1 MIGRLA
7 GKTAMITGCNRGIG
21 KAMAEK
27 LASEGANLICAIRKE
42 NPDFK
47 VETESW
53 VSQYGVSIDFVYF
66 DLTDEDSIK
75 AAFKDLNKEKR
86 TIDILV
92 NNAGIPAGGF
102 LLMTS
107 LSKVKEVMQ
116 VNFFSQI
123 LVTQLA
129 AKIMM
134 KQKKGSIVNMSS
146 VTALDN
152 QGGWTAYGS
161 SKAAMISFTKTIA
174 RELAPFGIRANAVA
188 PGLIDT
194 EMGGEMDEKYQADML
209 SRADLGRKGTPEEVA
224 NLVAFLA
231 SDDASYITGQVIRI
245 DGGM

>member
-1 MIGRLA
+1 MKLE

-27 LASEGANLICAIRKE
+27 FVSEGANLICAIRKE
-42 NPDFK
+42 NPAFQADTDAWAAK
-47 VETESW
+47 
-53 VSQYGVSIDFVYF
+53 YGVKIDFVYF
-66 DLTDEDSIK
+66 DLTNEDGIK
-75 AAFKDLNKEKR
+75 AAFRDLIKEKR

-92 NNAGIPAGGF
+92 NNAGVPAGGF

-107 LSKVKEVMQ
+107 LAKVKEVMQ

-123 LVTQLA
+123 LITQQV
-129 AKIMM
+129 AKMMM
-134 KQKKGSIVNMSS
+134 KQKHGAIVNMSS

-161 SKAAMISFTKTIA
+161 SKGAMISFTRTAA
-174 RELAPFGIRANAVA
+174 RELAAFGIRVNAVA

-194 EMGGEMDEKYQADML
+194 QMGGEMDEKYQADMIN
-209 SRADLGRKGTPEEVA
+209 RADLGRKGTPEEVA
-224 NLVAFLA
+224 NLVCFLA
-231 SDDASYITGQVIRI
+231 SDEASYMTGQIIRI

>member
-1 MIGRLA
+1 MGRLS

-27 LASEGANLICAIRKE
+27 FASEGASLICAIRKE
-42 NPDFK
+42 NPVFK
-47 VETESW
+47 EETDGW
-53 VSQYGVSIDFVYF
+53 VKQYGVTIDHIYF

-75 AAFKDLNKEKR
+75 AAFKDLNKGKR
-86 TIDILV
+86 MIDILV

-107 LSKVKEVMQ
+107 LAKVKEVMQ

-161 SKAAMISFTKTIA
+161 SKAAMISFTRTIA

-209 SRADLGRKGTPEEVA
+209 SRADLGRKGTPGEVA

>member
-1 MIGRLA
+1 MGRLE

-27 LASEGANLICAIRKE
+27 FASEGANLICAIRKE
-42 NPDFK
+42 NPEFRK
-47 VETESW
+47 ETKEW
-53 VSQYGVSIDFVYF
+53 AQKYGVNIDFIYF
-66 DLTDEDSIK
+66 DLTDEDGIK
-75 AAFKDLNKEKR
+75 AAFKELQKEKR
-86 TIDILV
+86 NIDILV

-107 LSKVKEVMQ
+107 LAKVKEVMQ

-129 AKIMM
+129 AKMM
-134 KQKKGSIVNMSS
+134 IKQKKGSIINMSS

-161 SKAAMISFTKTIA
+161 SKAAMISFTRTSAK
-174 RELAPFGIRANAVA
+174 ELALFGIRVNAVA

-194 EMGGEMDEKYQADML
+194 EMGGEMDEKYQTDMIT
-209 SRADLGRKGTPEEVA
+209 RADLGRKGTPEEVA
-224 NLVAFLA
+224 NLVCFLA
-231 SDDASYITGQVIRI
+231 SDEASYITGQVIRI